1 MKIAFSTIGCPEW
14 TFDEIFAVANDLQYD
29 GVEIRGIGRELYA
42 PNIKQLTDG
51 TLQKKLDKTGL
62 KVCCL
67 TSGATFATH
76 ERKEESFA
84 EAKAYVDLAEKLGV
98 PYVRIMCTDKP
109 YYDGGDVKLC
119 EKLFSDLV
127 KYAEKTSVTPLM
139 ETNGMFVNTNL
150 LKSFLE
156 TTGGGALWDIH
167 HPYRFGGEKIEDSF
181 NNLKGFVKHVHIKD
195 SVVENGKTAYR
206 IVGYGDVPIKNA
218 IELLKQDGF
227 DGYLTMEWVKR
238 WHKELEEPGV
248 VLAHYPFFMRR
259 YIK

>member
-14 TFDEIFAVANDLQYD
+14 TFDEIFAVANDLNYD

-51 TLQKKLDKTGL
+51 RLTDKLAKTGL

-67 TSGATFATH
+67 TSGATFAMH
-76 ERKEESFA
+76 DKKDVSLA
-84 EAKAYVDLAEKLGV
+84 EAKAYIDLAQEIGV
-98 PYVRIMCTDKP
+98 PYVRIMSTDKP

-119 EKLFSDLV
+119 EKLFSEIV
-127 KYAEKTSVTPLM
+127 RYAENTSVTPLM
-139 ETNGMFVNTNL
+139 ETNGLFVDTAL
-150 LKSFLE
+150 LKSFLL

-167 HPYRFGGEKIEDSF
+167 HPFRFNGEKVEDSF
-181 NNLKGFVKHVHIKD
+181 ENVKDFVRHVHVKD
-195 SVVENGKTAYR
+195 SVVQNGKTAYR
-206 IVGYGDVPIKNA
+206 IVGYGDVPIKEA
-218 IELLKQDGF
+218 VGLLRDNGF

-248 VLAHYPFFMRR
+248 VLAHYPFFMRK
-259 YIK
+259 ITK

>member
-14 TFDEIFAVANDLQYD
+14 TFDEIFAVANDLRYD
-29 GVEIRGIGRELYA
+29 GVEIRGVGREMYA

-51 TLQKKLDKTGL
+51 TLEKKTAKSGL

-76 ERKEESFA
+76 EGADRSVE
-84 EAKAYVDLAEKLGV
+84 EAKAYVDLADRLGV
-98 PYVRIMCTDKP
+98 PYVRIMSTDKP
-109 YYDGGDVKLC
+109 YYDGGDIKLC
-119 EKLFSDLV
+119 ERLFADLV
-127 KYAEKTSVTPLM
+127 KYAEKTSVTPLI
-139 ETNGMFVNTNL
+139 ETNGLFVDTSL

-167 HPYRFGGEKIEDSF
+167 HPYRFGGEKVTESYE
-181 NNLKGFVKHVHIKD
+181 NLKSFVKHVHIKD
-195 SVVENGKTAYR
+195 SVVEKGKTSYR
-206 IVGYGDVPIKNA
+206 IVGYGDVPIVEA
-218 IELLKQDGF
+218 IALLKGDGF

-259 YIK
+259 YAK

>member
-14 TFDEIFAVANDLQYD
+14 TFDEIFAVANDLGYD
-29 GVEIRGIGRELYA
+29 GVEIRGVGRELYA

-67 TSGATFATH
+67 TSGATFAMH
-76 ERKEESFA
+76 EKKEESFA
-84 EAKAYVDLAEKLGV
+84 EAKDYIDLAEKLGV
-98 PYVRIMCTDKP
+98 PYVRIMSTDKP

-127 KYAEKTSVTPLM
+127 KYAENTSVTPLM
-139 ETNGMFVNTNL
+139 ETNGLFVNTGL
-150 LKSFLE
+150 LKSFLQ

-167 HPYRFGGEKIEDSF
+167 HPYRFGGEKIEKSYD
-181 NNLKGFVKHVHIKD
+181 NLKPFVKHVHIKD

-206 IVGYGDVPIKNA
+206 IVGYGDVPIKTA
-218 IELLKQDGF
+218 IELLKKDDF

-259 YIK
+259 YAK